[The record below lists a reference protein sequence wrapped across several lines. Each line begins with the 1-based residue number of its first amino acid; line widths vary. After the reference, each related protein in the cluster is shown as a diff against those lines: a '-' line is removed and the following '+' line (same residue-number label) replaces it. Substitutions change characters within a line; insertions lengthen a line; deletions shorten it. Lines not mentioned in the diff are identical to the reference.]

1 MAEAMKGR
9 EDVVGMAVEVGS
21 RAVVSHRRARICVAC
36 SDLDVAKID
45 SSVKHRGH
53 EGLPQHVRVHPV
65 LAHARDPG
73 NGLQP
78 SGGAVPVHPDS
89 SAASEHRSVK
99 AIVDRPV
106 EGSTH
111 SWWQRHE
118 GDLVAFPMDTQ
129 NPVTAHVSDG
139 VDVRAGCLENA
150 QTKESEHG
158 DQGEV
163 VDVLGVT
170 RRTDHRLKLQMAQ
183 TEGRRLWWDVG
194 TADVLGRR
202 VLKDPV
208 DNAGPVEP
216 TQHREPPRHSRGL
229 QPPDL
234 LHPT

>member
-1 MAEAMKGR
+1 VAEAIKAAAQCR
-9 EDVVGMAVEVGS
+9 S
-21 RAVVSHRRARICVAC
+21 IRT
-36 SDLDVAKID
+36 
-45 SSVKHRGH
+45 
-53 EGLPQHVRVHPV
+53 PVR
-65 LAHARDPG
+65 LRSTG
-73 NGLQP
+73 
-78 SGGAVPVHPDS
+78 
-89 SAASEHRSVK
+89 SVK

-118 GDLVAFPMDTQ
+118 DAD
-129 NPVTAHVSDG
+129 PVTVHVSDG
-139 VDVRAGCLENA
+139 VNVRAGCLENA

-163 VDVLGVT
+163 VDVFGVT

-202 VLKDPV
+202 VLKEPV

-216 TQHREPPRHSRGL
+216 TKHREPPRHSRGL